1 MKPYVNAVTTVNA
14 SAATIWKVLT
24 QPEYTAQYMFGCR
37 VVSDWKPGS
46 RVDWVDQSDGKDVTY
61 VTGTVIEYAPNER
74 LSYSVIDPFAE
85 YPETEENHLTVCH
98 TLTPEDGKIVL
109 TVSQGDY
116 TKVADGDKRY
126 SHGADEGW
134 LQLLNTIR
142 DIAQGIEAQVSERL
156 V

>member
-1 MKPYVNAVTTVNA
+1 MKPYVNAATTVNA

-37 VVSDWKPGS
+37 VVTDWKPGS
-46 RVDWVDQSDGKDVTY
+46 RVDWVGQADGKDVTY
-61 VTGTVIEYAPNER
+61 VTGVVVEYVPNER

-85 YPETEENHLTVCH
+85 YPKTEENHLLVCH

-116 TKVADGDKRY
+116 TKVADGENRY
-126 SHGADEGW
+126 GHGADEGW
-134 LQLLNTIR
+134 LQLLNKIR
-142 DIAQGIEAQVSERL
+142 DIAQGIEA
-156 V
+156 